1 MPRHSKRISRKPKRY
16 SIIQDIENIPKRN
29 SVKKSVKKSN
39 VRKIR
44 VPLGKTYNVN
54 KITSKDFLKKVES
67 SKENLNPNA
76 SIDKTS
82 VRAEKKKDSLREN
95 MNQTSE
101 NTVSKSCTPSESQS
115 IVSKEKNKNKI
126 NVNTEKENS
135 NVNKNIALETKL
147 PLIEK
152 VQAEKNKDSPRENM
166 YQTSENTVSKSFT
179 PSESQ
184 SIVSEGKNKGKINGN
199 TEKENSNVSKNSAL
213 DEAMEKMQIS
223 KTSASS
229 SPQQVLSAMKQSLH
243 LSWKPDKILG
253 RNDEYKKI
261 KDFLENGLR
270 DQKGNSLYVA
280 GAPGTGKTLLVRHII
295 DEITEKETNEI
306 HVIEFN
312 ATGMDKNP
320 KKAYLLLLEELSNHK
335 KKTKLAEAV
344 NMLKKKLVPDN
355 TASWRRTKMSIIFID
370 EIDQLYTKRGEVL
383 SNLFRWAKALLSK
396 FLLIGVANTL
406 DPARFLPDFSGDND
420 LEPLIIIFPPYD
432 KDQLYSIMLQRMKQD
447 QFPLEKNQVPFFD
460 PAAIELCARKVS
472 ASTGD
477 VRKCLNICSKC
488 LDGVVFSK
496 ESTEIEYSIS
506 LFEMS
511 STIRSMFGA
520 SGRGG
525 QEMFELIRGLPRHQ
539 KITLVLITLSI
550 EHFPQINKPEKLEYM
565 VMELR
570 RVLNVPTVA
579 SYEYDDVI
587 TALCGVKLLKERKVK
602 REIKFE
608 VKASLNDLKKVL
620 KNDDFVMKIILR
632 GEARLKPYKRLVEQT
647 SQKKVNK

>member
-1 MPRHSKRISRKPKRY
+1 MPRRHSKRISHKPKRY
-16 SIIQDIENIPKRN
+16 STIQDIENIPKKN
-29 SVKKSVKKSN
+29 SVKKSVKKGN
-39 VRKIR
+39 VRKTR
-44 VPLGKTYNVN
+44 VPLGKTYDNVN
-54 KITSKDFLKKVES
+54 KINSKDVLKKVES

-76 SIDKTS
+76 SIG
-82 VRAEKKKDSLREN
+82 
-95 MNQTSE
+95 
-101 NTVSKSCTPSESQS
+101 
-115 IVSKEKNKNKI
+115 KI
-126 NVNTEKENS
+126 S
-135 NVNKNIALETKL
+135 
-147 PLIEK
+147 
-152 VQAEKNKDSPRENM
+152 VQAEKNKDSLRENM
-166 YQTSENTVSKSFT
+166 DQTSENTVSKSFT

-184 SIVSEGKNKGKINGN
+184 SIVSEEKNKNKINGN
-199 TEKENSNVSKNSAL
+199 TEKENSNISKNIAPGTIKL
-213 DEAMEKMQIS
+213 PLNEAIEKMQIS
-223 KTSASS
+223 KISAS
-229 SPQQVLSAMKQSLH
+229 SPQQVLSVIKQSLH